1 MVPKKAK
8 FLLDENLDV
17 KLAKVLLN
25 LGLSCETLSGRGW
38 TGIKNGDLSLRVKE
52 NGYVL
57 ITADKDFISLWDKY
71 KIQVIY
77 VSMHPLILSVIEPK
91 LVALFKSWNYNLS
104 KPFLI
109 ILQEDS
115 IRLRQ

>member
-8 FLLDENLDV
+8 FLLDECLDV
-17 KLAKVLLN
+17 RLSKILN
-25 LGLSCETLSGRGW
+25 DFGLSCFTLRDKGW
-38 TGIKNGDLSLRVKE
+38 TGIKNGQLSQLAKV
-52 NGYVL
+52 NDFIL
-57 ITADKDFISLWDKY
+57 ITYDKDFTFLWDKY

-77 VSMHPLILSVIEPK
+77 VSIHPKTLQNSKPHLIR
-91 LVALFKSWNYNLS
+91 LFQAWDYNLS

-115 IRLRQ
+115 IRVRQ

>member
-17 KLAKVLLN
+17 KFAKVLTS
-25 LGLSCETLSGRGW
+25 LGLTCYTLRSKGW
-38 TGIKNGDLSLRVKE
+38 IGIKNGALSQRVKE
-52 NGYVL
+52 NDFVL
-57 ITADKDFISLWDKY
+57 ITADKDFTFLWEKY

-77 VSMHPLILSVIEPK
+77 VSIHPRILSVIEPK
-91 LVALFKSWNYNLS
+91 LVNLFESWDYNLS
-104 KPFLI
+104 KPFLL
-109 ILQEDS
+109 ILQQDS